1 MLEGSKPV
9 LNVALEIF
17 LIVLFLG
24 QSSLVI
30 ADDSSS
36 PDSPSSRQIASG
48 NQEAR
53 ARGRS
58 ISQLERRLKE
68 VDQQL
73 ETLPRVGLRGGV
85 GTIGART
92 VGGESL
98 RSEWFEVELEQSF
111 PIDHIV
117 LVPMIGRDPV
127 TGPQADGFPID
138 FRVVIGVE
146 GDSEGTVIAS
156 FTAADAVL
164 PRLAPLVL
172 SCDSRVAS
180 WVRIEASRL
189 SPRMR
194 DSKFAL
200 QLAEI
205 MVFSGKENVALHQ
218 NVTMSSEN
226 PGYGR
231 ARDKRFLVDGG
242 VPYLL
247 DARQGE
253 RSVAFVK
260 NFRPKAYAEQFGS
273 EACPT
278 LTIDL
283 GTSYP
288 LDRVHIHSVEVSDTV
303 PQTRMNS
310 YGMPRH
316 ILLEGANQEDFSDA
330 VPLFELKTDS
340 VYELGPIV
348 MGRFAETE
356 CRFVRFKILEPH
368 QIPFG
373 NGSSIVFGFAE
384 LQLFADSKNVALGK
398 TVKANF
404 RHRFKR
410 RPLSTL
416 TDGRNFYGN
425 ILPTLTWLEQLALR
439 HDLARERP
447 DLVAELNSS
456 YGRQSSRLAWVTWLS
471 LLLAVGIGAA
481 ILIGRTLRK
490 RQLAGLRKRFAADLH
505 DELGANIH
513 VIGMLGD
520 LAQKASHSPEKLDEL
535 LRQIRTM
542 TERSGH
548 ALQHCTNMLDADEEY
563 RNLLEDMQ
571 RTTKRVMA
579 DIKGVFLFDGD
590 REVLEGLKPRT
601 QADLFLFYKECLV
614 NISRHSGATEF
625 SAKLS
630 ATSEN
635 VSLVVNDNGQ
645 GQASMASSNVPPS
658 LFRRAQLLGGLRLS
672 KSCWSKTIP
681 SIAKSFSFPWRTKRG
696 SN

>member
-1 MLEGSKPV
+1 MHPMLEGSKPV

-36 PDSPSSRQIASG
+36 PDSPSSSQIASG

-172 SCDSRVAS
+172 S
-180 WVRIEASRL
+180 
-189 SPRMR
+189 
-194 DSKFAL
+194 
-200 QLAEI
+200 
-205 MVFSGKENVALHQ
+205 
-218 NVTMSSEN
+218 
-226 PGYGR
+226 YGR

-260 NFRPKAYAEQFGS
+260 NFRPEAYAEQFGS

-330 VPLFELKTDS
+330 VPLFELNTDS

-348 MGRFAETE
+348 MGRFAETQ

-425 ILPTLTWLEQLALR
+425 ILPTFTWLEQLALR

-548 ALQHCTNMLDADEEY
+548 ALQHCTNMLEADEEY

-658 LFRRAQLLGGLRLS
+658 LFRRAQLLGGRVTAGKNDDGGTDITLNLGLRKWLHR
-672 KSCWSKTIP
+672 K
-681 SIAKSFSFPWRTKRG
+681 
-696 SN
+696 